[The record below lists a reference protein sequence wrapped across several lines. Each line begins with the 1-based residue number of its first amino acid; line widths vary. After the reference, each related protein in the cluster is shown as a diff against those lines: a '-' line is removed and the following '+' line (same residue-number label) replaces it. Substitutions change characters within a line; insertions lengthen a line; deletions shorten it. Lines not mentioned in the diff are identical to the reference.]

1 MAKYS
6 KLGKGLWEVRN
17 TRIILWLVPQEFFAS
32 LTNVSLVFSVLTKP
46 NNEANSVTSSF
57 TEFSHE
63 NLGVF
68 QIWSLL
74 GFFFFFRE
82 GAFACALVL
91 FVLRGATGQ

>member
-32 LTNVSLVFSVLTKP
+32 LTNISLVFSVLTKP

-63 NLGVF
+63 NFGVF

-74 GFFFFFRE
+74 GFFVG

-91 FVLRGATGQ
+91 FLLRGATGQ